1 MHLLRQESTQSKLKD
16 TTVLMRLKSKS
27 SLTPSQ
33 LCVHGEVPSLLWV
46 LVSSSTKLGII
57 LHIFQNY
64 NKNGR
69 LQMS

>member
-1 MHLLRQESTQSKLKD
+1 MHLLRQEDTTTKIRD

-33 LCVHGEVPSLLWV
+33 LCVHGEVSPLLWV
-46 LVSSSTKLGII
+46 LVASSTKLGII
-57 LHIFQNY
+57 LHIC
-64 NKNGR
+64 NGR